1 MARLRWVSIT
11 IALPLVYLV
20 LLYQATRPPKPVY
33 VFANPTVMTVTDKG
47 GPAILHSP
55 DVVYPPQALRDR
67 VEGRVTL
74 KVTIGADG
82 TVAQAVAVSGPKAL
96 WQAAV
101 DNVRQWQFEAKAQE
115 TQVDVAFSLRG
126 VTRSLALPEPV
137 RRTAPS
143 YRGRERGS
151 VRVVVMVDTEGR
163 VEFVQPVTGP
173 EMLVPAATESVRHW
187 TFRPML
193 RNGKP
198 VHGTAVVD
206 VPFGL

>member
-1 MARLRWVSIT
+1 MARLRWAAVT

-20 LLYQATRPPKPVY
+20 LLYQATRPPKAVY
-33 VFANPTVMTVTDKG
+33 VFANPTVMTVSDKG
-47 GPAILHSP
+47 GPVILHSP
-55 DVVYPPQALRDR
+55 DAIYPPQALRDR

-74 KVTIGADG
+74 KVTVGADG
-82 TVAQAVAVSGPKAL
+82 TVTQALPVSGPKAL
-96 WQAAV
+96 RHAAM

-115 TQVDVAFSLRG
+115 TQVDVGFSLRCA
-126 VTRSLALPEPV
+126 TRSLALAEPV
-137 RRTAPS
+137 RRTTPV
-143 YRGRERGS
+143 YRGMERGS
-151 VRVVVMVDTEGR
+151 VRVVVVVDTEGR

-173 EMLVPAATESVRHW
+173 EMLVPAAAESVRHW